1 MKQSVSN
8 SNINI
13 YPNPTNGL
21 LNINTNEN
29 INSISI
35 YNIIGKQ
42 VLNTIDKETINISSL
57 EDGIYF
63 IDITTEKGIYTQR
76 IILAK

>member
-1 MKQSVSN
+1 MH
-8 SNINI
+8 NINI

-21 LNINTNEN
+21 ININTNEN